1 MTIRTLLLENAL
13 RAFMVVLLEALQT
26 TVSLEGVLRLLFA
39 RSGARMETASQ
50 VIYWINTTGLSV
62 PSRYLLAEI
71 VKGRCTLD
79 LRDQGKPI
87 HVRLK
92 DMPP

>member
-1 MTIRTLLLENAL
+1 MTMRTLLLENAR
-13 RAFMVVLLEALQT
+13 RAFMVVLWEALQT
-26 TVSLEGVLRLLFA
+26 QVSLECVLSLLFA
-39 RSGARMETASQ
+39 RSGARRETASQ
-50 VIYWINTTGLSV
+50 VLSWINTTGVSV
-62 PSRYLLAEI
+62 QSRYLLAAI
-71 VKGRCTLD
+71 VNGRCTMD